1 MLAELDSGL
10 IGSIRQQAAAEVLS
24 DFVALSRAALDEAG
38 GQGKNVAAVLV
49 AAAFEDSIRRLGAA
63 HAGTVGGEKLAIG
76 GESTSAYFPPPRKT
90 KKASILAGPGNHHF
104 CCATWRKCR

>member
-10 IGSIRQQAAAEVLS
+10 TGSIRQQAAAEVLS
-24 DFVALSRAALDEAG
+24 DFVALSRAALDE
-38 GQGKNVAAVLV
+38 GQERRCGPR

-76 GESTSAYFPPPRKT
+76 GESTSAYFSPST
-90 KKASILAGPGNHHF
+90 
-104 CCATWRKCR
+104 